1 LLLSDER
8 EKQTKDIGSK
18 QQQHA
23 ARRSFRTE
31 ENAEIHFTGLCAA
44 VSSVWPMDTLFP
56 VQAALFMHNLLKLP
70 FLRRKSSSY
79 LISPV
84 GVEPSKWQKD
94 NVESVS
100 TCLHLF
106 FCAN

>member
-1 LLLSDER
+1 
-8 EKQTKDIGSK
+8 
-18 QQQHA
+18 
-23 ARRSFRTE
+23 
-31 ENAEIHFTGLCAA
+31 
-44 VSSVWPMDTLFP
+44 MDTLFP
-56 VQAALFMHNLLKLP
+56 VQAALFMHNLLKLS

-94 NVESVS
+94 NVESIS

-106 FCAN
+106 SAQTDAGSPLTKEKYVNLQ